1 VTEPAL
7 ISTDRLLSDLTQLLS
22 VPGSPGQA
30 EALATAAARVAAL
43 MHAHKLQVTTLSTP
57 GAPIVVG
64 RRAGRSPF
72 TLLLYHHYD
81 VPPTGPW
88 RAWHHDPFQLAERDG
103 LLYGRGVAAGK
114 GPLAA
119 HLNAIASLLETEGEL
134 PCGVVVVV
142 EGEALSGS
150 PNLGAAVAE
159 SYALLKAD
167 ACLASA
173 GERAADD
180 RPYCYTG
187 AKGLLQVRLR
197 ASGANQALPPGLA
210 ASVASPVWRL
220 LWALGQMKSDQEEV
234 LIEGFYEDVEGPSR
248 SENQSMRSLQMDEA
262 GRKQAWNI
270 SQFLFDL
277 GGAALVRTET
287 TLPTCNVTDL
297 SVEPAS
303 ELPIIPLAA
312 TARIDFQLVPRQHPH
327 AITELLRTHLAEKGM
342 ADIQVER
349 LPGGYP
355 GVHTAFEHPF
365 VQRLAAVGA
374 ELYGTPLALM
384 PQGPFA
390 LPLYFFAEALRVPVA
405 VIGCARPDSAVHA
418 PNEHIAVADLIRHGQ
433 ILIDLLGAC
442 ATPAL

>member
-1 VTEPAL
+1 
-7 ISTDRLLSDLTQLLS
+7 
-22 VPGSPGQA
+22 
-30 EALATAAARVAAL
+30 
-43 MHAHKLQVTTLSTP
+43 M
-57 GAPIVVG
+57 VG

-81 VPPTGPW
+81 VPPNRPVARLAPRSIPAGRARWPAHGPW
-88 RAWHHDPFQLAERDG
+88 C
-103 LLYGRGVAAGK
+103 GRRQMVR
-114 GPLAA
+114 LAA

-159 SYALLKAD
+159 LYALLKAD

-197 ASGANQALPPGLA
+197 QRRQPGPPPGLA

-220 LWALGQMKSDQEEV
+220 LWALAKMKSDQEEV

-277 GGAALVRTET
+277 GGAALCAPRR
-287 TLPTCNVTDL
+287 PYQ
-297 SVEPAS
+297 PA
-303 ELPIIPLAA
+303 
-312 TARIDFQLVPRQHPH
+312 
-327 AITELLRTHLAEKGM
+327 M
-342 ADIQVER
+342 
-349 LPGGYP
+349 
-355 GVHTAFEHPF
+355 
-365 VQRLAAVGA
+365 
-374 ELYGTPLALM
+374 
-384 PQGPFA
+384 
-390 LPLYFFAEALRVPVA
+390 
-405 VIGCARPDSAVHA
+405 
-418 PNEHIAVADLIRHGQ
+418 
-433 ILIDLLGAC
+433 
-442 ATPAL
+442 